1 MLTNQF
7 LFEILLHFVIC
18 TLLLFPSKN
27 FKIENW
33 AAVNLLNVFFFF
45 SILQEGNLF
54 WLRVRDG
61 MSVLKLLML
70 CWSYTVMLSSRVL
83 EKPHCH
89 LLHELFWFYLFFA
102 LEPNISRTA
111 SSDHSDWNIIFKK
124 KKNKPCSWFLVFDL
138 MTKHKAVTGT
148 LWWPA

>member
-1 MLTNQF
+1 M
-7 LFEILLHFVIC
+7 
-18 TLLLFPSKN
+18 S
-27 FKIENW
+27 
-33 AAVNLLNVFFFF
+33 FFF

-111 SSDHSDWNIIFKK
+111 SSDHSDWNISLKIKKQNKK
-124 KKNKPCSWFLVFDL
+124 KPMLLIFGLWFNDKARSCNRHLVMTCIISVTFYVPPCTILSLCTIFFRHPLFLNAYV
-138 MTKHKAVTGT
+138 
-148 LWWPA
+148 